1 MLILKDL
8 IHLAI
13 CHWPTGLYLHTS
25 QKSVLLREGRLEGQ
39 LDLCKDVKQ
48 LLKRRGIQSRA
59 QGILVKAFWLCLSGF
74 MPKVFR
80 RQMKSFTVEIAIRNQ
95 SIRQCC
101 LGHSSYWAP
110 LHWMTVGVPWNK
122 AQ

>member
-13 CHWPTGLYLHTS
+13 CYWPTGLYLHTS

-48 LLKRRGIQSRA
+48 LLKKKRNSEQS
-59 QGILVKAFWLCLSGF
+59 
-74 MPKVFR
+74 
-80 RQMKSFTVEIAIRNQ
+80 T
-95 SIRQCC
+95 
-101 LGHSSYWAP
+101 GHTS
-110 LHWMTVGVPWNK
+110 
-122 AQ
+122 